1 MELARMKTNNTRKLT
16 YSNKNKDH
24 KKNEEHQNEKSSR
37 TREMRRGRCTMDVE
51 GDAEL
56 ARRQ

>member
-1 MELARMKTNNTRKLT
+1 MELATMKTNNTRKFT
-16 YSNKNKDH
+16 HSNKNKDH

-37 TREMRRGRCTMDVE
+37 MREMRRGRCTMDVE
-51 GDAEL
+51 GDAKL

>member
-1 MELARMKTNNTRKLT
+1 MKTNNTRKLT